1 MKSKGLKT
9 KLLLILLFFTM
20 LLSTKLTVHSQVISI
35 DSSQIGNI
43 LDSRI
48 ANCDSLKCFTYEQAR
63 QIITDLQQLPLKDSI
78 ICKLDSIIK
87 IDSTIINSHE
97 IVIQKQ
103 GKELIEKDVK
113 IVKMKNNRKLFVI
126 FGGIIGLC
134 TQLLF

>member
-1 MKSKGLKT
+1 
-9 KLLLILLFFTM
+9 M

-87 IDSTIINSHE
+87 IDSTIIKSHE

-103 GKELIEKDVK
+103 GKELTEKEVK

-126 FGGIIGLC
+126 FGSILGLL
-134 TQLLF
+134 THLLF